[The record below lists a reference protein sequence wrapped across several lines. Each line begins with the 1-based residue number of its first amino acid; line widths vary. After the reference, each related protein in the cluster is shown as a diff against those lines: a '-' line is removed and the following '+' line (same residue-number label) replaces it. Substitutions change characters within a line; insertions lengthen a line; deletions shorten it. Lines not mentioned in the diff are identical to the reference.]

1 MATALRAVSVDEL
14 DDEAHVQEEA
24 VEIQETEA
32 YLNDDGGPVD
42 GDEPIDRIDEADE
55 VDEDADEP
63 SPPVPAEFAPPSS
76 NDLSLLQQWAND
88 VQEKQRGRAAYL
100 QEIDRAK
107 LELKSAKASL
117 EEYDAE
123 LFDFISRGPYQ
134 PTLFDQPNINHP
146 ADQPEPPHPVD
157 PDATPSVS
165 ADESVKLSTPIVEL
179 GLPKGVES
187 ALLEAG
193 LSTVGEI
200 ASYTEK
206 GNDLTD
212 IKGIGVT
219 KAEQIQNAMASVWE

>member
-1 MATALRAVSVDEL
+1 MVTALRAVSSDEL
-14 DDEAHVQEEA
+14 DDDARLDEEVSVNNVEP
-24 VEIQETEA
+24 VEI
-32 YLNDDGGPVD
+32 
-42 GDEPIDRIDEADE
+42 
-55 VDEDADEP
+55 DEDEYFDSDDSQVGDGEIGPSNDELCEAI
-63 SPPVPAEFAPPSS
+63 STDPPTSS

-107 LELKSAKASL
+107 RELKSAKAEL

-134 PTLFDQPNINHP
+134 PTLFDQPNVNHP
-146 ADQPEPPHPVD
+146 TDQPEPPHPVD

-165 ADESVKLSTPIVEL
+165 ADETVKLSTPIVEL
-179 GLPKGVES
+179 GLPKGIES

-200 ASYTEK
+200 ASYTEQ

-212 IKGIGVT
+212 IKGIGEG
-219 KAEQIQNAMASVWE
+219 KAERIRNAIASVWE